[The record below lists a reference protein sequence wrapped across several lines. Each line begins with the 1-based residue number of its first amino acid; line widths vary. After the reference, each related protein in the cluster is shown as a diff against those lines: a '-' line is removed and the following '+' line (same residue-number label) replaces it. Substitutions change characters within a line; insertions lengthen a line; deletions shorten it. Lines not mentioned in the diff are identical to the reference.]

1 MLKHVL
7 WFSVAGWALTALVRD
22 MALPIFVV
30 GLFYFFYALY
40 RTVRGD

>member
-22 MALPIFVV
+22 LALPFFVV
-30 GLFYFFYALY
+30 GIFFLVYALY